1 MTDRQ
6 GSPEPTAAPDGRA
19 ADDAE
24 RYPSAEIEPK
34 WRERWESLGLFR
46 QDLAS
51 ADDKYYCL
59 NMFPYPSGDLHVGH
73 GRNYILGDAV
83 VRYALLRGKRVFA
96 VMGWDAFGLPA
107 ENAAIANRTHP
118 EVWTLANITR
128 MKRQFHAWG
137 VGFDWEREIASC
149 HPGYYKWTQW
159 IFLKLFE
166 RGLAYRG
173 KAPVNWCPS
182 CNTVLAN
189 EQVVGAGEC
198 ERCGTP
204 VVQRELEQ
212 WFFRIT
218 EYAQRLL
225 DDLELL
231 PAWPEKVRVMQHNWI
246 GRSEGAEVHWRVEGT
261 GEDIVTFTTRLDTV
275 YGATFLVLAPNH
287 PLAARLVAGR
297 PAEAACREFAAR
309 VARQMSDRR
318 YDVELEKEGVATGR
332 AALHPFT
339 GKPVPIWLAN
349 YVVMGYGTGAVQCVP
364 AHDTRDYEFARKY
377 GLPTPSVVRPPAGG
391 PKAPGAGDP
400 TPPEGWE
407 LVGGDPVFIGE
418 GVVMDSGPYDGLTTA
433 AACAKMAA
441 DLEARGL
448 GRATVQFRLRDWLVS
463 RQRYW
468 GAPIPIVYCEGCG
481 IVAVPEKDLPV
492 LLPHEVEFKPTGE
505 SPLAGSAAFVN
516 VSCPRCGGPGRRETD
531 TLDTFVDSAWYF
543 LRFLTPR
550 DERRA
555 FDTAL
560 ANAWLPVDQYIG
572 GVEHAILH
580 LMYAR
585 FLTKV
590 FFDMGLVGFKEPFQA
605 LFTQGM
611 ITRGGVKMS
620 KSKHNTIAPDELIA
634 RYGTDTGRVYTLFI
648 GPPEKD
654 AEWSDRG
661 VEGAFRFLNRVWRLC
676 RTHGPLIREA
686 AARPRPPLAT
696 EAARELRHQAHTA
709 LARVTRDFEEFHF
722 NTAVAAM
729 MELTNALSLATQAEA
744 AALADERPSEMR
756 WVVGEALRLLVFM
769 LSPIA
774 PHVAEELW
782 SAYGDD
788 TAAGTLFRLRWPE
801 PDSEALAAAT
811 ETIVI
816 QVNGK
821 LRVRLE
827 LPTSLTPADVEREA
841 RDNPRIRALLEGRAL
856 RKVIHVPHRLIN
868 LVVS

>member
-1 MTDRQ
+1 MTDRPT
-6 GSPEPTAAPDGRA
+6 SPEPDPAAGA
-19 ADDAE
+19 HVTDDAE
-24 RYPSAEIEPK
+24 RYPFAEIEPK

-46 QDLAS
+46 QDLAD
-51 ADDKYYCL
+51 ATDRYYCL

-83 VRYALLRGKRVFA
+83 VRYALLRGKRVLA

-107 ENAAIANRTHP
+107 ENAAIANHSHP
-118 EVWTLANITR
+118 ETWTRQNIAR

-137 VGFDWEREIASC
+137 IGLDWTREVASC
-149 HPGYYKWTQW
+149 HPGYYRWTQW

-198 ERCGTP
+198 WRCGTP
-204 VVQRELEQ
+204 VVLRELEQ

-225 DDLELL
+225 DDLEFL
-231 PAWPEKVRVMQHNWI
+231 PAWPERVRVMQQGWI
-246 GRSEGAEVHWRVEGT
+246 GRSVGAEVHWPVQGT
-261 GEDIVTFTTRLDTV
+261 GEDIVTFTTRLDTIF
-275 YGATFLVLAPNH
+275 GATFLVLAPNH
-287 PLAARLVAGR
+287 SLVAPLLAGR
-297 PAEAACREFAAR
+297 AEETACRAFAAR
-309 VARQMSDRR
+309 VAQQMSDRR
-318 YDVELEKEGVATGR
+318 HDVEPEKEGVFTGR
-332 AALHPFT
+332 FCIHPFT
-339 GKPVPIWLAN
+339 GQTVPIWLAN

-364 AHDTRDYEFARKY
+364 AHDTRDYEFAKKY
-377 GLPTPSVVRPPAGG
+377 GLPILPVVRPVAG
-391 PKAPGAGDP
+391 AADGAVDA
-400 TPPEGWE
+400 GWK
-407 LVGGDPVFIGE
+407 LVDGDPVFTGE
-418 GVVMDSGPYDGLTTA
+418 GECFASDGYDGLGTA
-433 AACAKMAA
+433 KACARMAA
-441 DLEARGL
+441 DLDSRGQ
-448 GRATVQFRLRDWLVS
+448 GRATVQYRMHDWLVS

-468 GAPIPIVYCEGCG
+468 GAPIPIIYCAGCG
-481 IVAVPEKDLPV
+481 IVPVPEEDLPV
-492 LLPHEVEFKPTGE
+492 LLPHDVEFKPTGE
-505 SPLAGSAAFVN
+505 SPLAGNAAFVN
-516 VSCPRCGGPGRRETD
+516 APCPKCGGPGRRETD

-550 DERRA
+550 DGQRA
-555 FDTAL
+555 FDSAL
-560 ANAWLPVDQYIG
+560 VNAWLPVDQYIG
-572 GVEHAILH
+572 GVEHATKH
-580 LMYAR
+580 LIYAR

-590 FFDMGLVGFKEPFQA
+590 FHDMGLVGFQEPFRA

-611 ITRGGVKMS
+611 ITRGGIKMS
-620 KSKHNTIAPDELIA
+620 KSKHNTVAPDALIA

-654 AEWSDRG
+654 AEWSDLG
-661 VEGAFRFLNRVWRLC
+661 VEGSFRFLNRAWRLC
-676 RTHGPLIREA
+676 RAYGPLVRESAARPMPPLASA
-686 AARPRPPLAT
+686 AARD
-696 EAARELRHQAHTA
+696 LRHAAHTA

-729 MELTNALSLATQAEA
+729 MELVNTLSLATQGEAEA
-744 AALADERPSEMR
+744 IDSGAAPQTR
-756 WVVGEALRLLVFM
+756 WAVGEALRLLFFM
-769 LSPIA
+769 LAPIA

-782 SAYGDD
+782 EAYGDD
-788 TAAGTLFRLRWPE
+788 PAGGSIFRRRWPR
-801 PDSEALAAAT
+801 PDPAALAAET
-811 ETIVI
+811 ETVVI

-827 LPTSLTPADVEREA
+827 LPTGLTPADVEREA
-841 RDNPRIRALLEGRAL
+841 RENPRIQELLAGKTL